1 MKFHRLAI
9 PEVLLIEPQR
19 LEDGRGFF
27 AETFREDKF
36 AEQGL
41 HVRFLQE
48 NHSLSTRTGTLRGL
62 HFQKPPHAQDKLVR
76 VPRGKI
82 LDVVVDIREG
92 SPTFGQIVSA
102 ELSERNGWQIFVP
115 KGFAHGFVT
124 LEPNTEVL
132 YKVTG
137 YYTPESDT
145 GIRWNDPELAIDWT
159 WNGEPTLSPRDQI
172 MPLLRDLP
180 KGLFPYGPF

>member
-9 PEVLLIEPQR
+9 PEVLMIEPVR
-19 LEDGRGFF
+19 MVDERGFF
-27 AETFREDKF
+27 SEIFREDKF

-48 NHSLSTRTGTLRGL
+48 NRSLSTQPGTLRGL

-76 VPRGKI
+76 VIRGKI

-92 SPTFGQIVSA
+92 SPTFGQSVSA
-102 ELSERNGWQIFVP
+102 ELSERNELQIFVP

-132 YKVTG
+132 YKVTD
-137 YYTPESDT
+137 YYSPECDS
-145 GIRWNDPELAIDWT
+145 GICWNDPELTIDWK

-172 MPLLRDLP
+172 MPLLSDLP